1 MYMYMQ
7 HTHTHVG
14 TPTHFKTFHLKTLTS
29 ISVTMEMAVI
39 KAQEY
44 LPDNNVQ
51 YKLKVK
57 LYTEKMVIFTGL

>member
-14 TPTHFKTFHLKTLTS
+14 TPTHFKTFHPKTLTS
-29 ISVTMEMAVI
+29 ISVTMEMTVI

-44 LPDNNVQ
+44 LPDNNV
-51 YKLKVK
+51 
-57 LYTEKMVIFTGL
+57 